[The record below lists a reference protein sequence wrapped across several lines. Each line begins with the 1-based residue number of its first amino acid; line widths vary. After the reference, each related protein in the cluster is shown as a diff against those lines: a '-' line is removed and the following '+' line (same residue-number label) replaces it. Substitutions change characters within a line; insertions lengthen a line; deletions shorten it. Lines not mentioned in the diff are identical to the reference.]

1 MVGALL
7 GLTVVVLLV
16 HDIPLTSYLRNVE
29 NERIITGL
37 ELDSFKIVGNA
48 HEAVEEPN
56 AANKAD
62 LEKILQR
69 YRDKSQAV
77 VIVTDSNGKIFASTD
92 QDIVVGENF
101 KTRPEIVQALS
112 GKVASGRRFSTTLN
126 YELLYVAV
134 PMIKGEKVY
143 GTVRITFPASAV
155 DKIVNT
161 RLLEIGS
168 VAGITL
174 LLAILIALLL
184 ATSVT
189 RRLEKLRNVTEEFTA
204 GNYEVRAESKSGAAE
219 IRSLSSSFNFM
230 ADQLTNLLALQ
241 RAFAGDA
248 SHQLRTPLTA
258 LQLRLERASELIST
272 DPNAATERL
281 DAALIEAARLQ
292 NIVEGLLVLS
302 KAEGQVSATPPISTG
317 LDQIVRERI
326 TNWEALA
333 AESNVKLK
341 VLVPENIQILAVPG
355 VLEQV
360 IDNYID
366 NALHFAPADSTIAVE
381 VERDELMTTIH
392 VIDQGPGIAPED
404 LERAFNRFWRA
415 QSDEHGSGL
424 GLAIVERL
432 VQACGGTVKLTN
444 VQPHGIDA
452 QATFKNA

>member
-1 MVGALL
+1 MVGALV

-16 HDIPLTSYLRNVE
+16 HDVPLTSYLRNVE
-29 NERIITGL
+29 NDRIITGL
-37 ELDSFKIVGNA
+37 ERDSFIIVGNA
-48 HEAVEEPN
+48 HEAVEEPT
-56 AANKAD
+56 AANQAD

-77 VIVTDSNGKIFASTD
+77 VVVTDSAGKIVASTD
-92 QDIVVGENF
+92 QNILVGENF
-101 KTRPEIVQALS
+101 KTRPEIVKALS

-143 GTVRITFPASAV
+143 GSVRITFPASAV
-155 DKIVNT
+155 DKIVNS

-189 RRLEKLRNVTEEFTA
+189 RRLDKLRNVTEEFTA
-204 GNYEVRAESKSGAAE
+204 GNYEVRADSKSGASE
-219 IRSLSSSFNFM
+219 IRSLSSSFNTM

-272 DPNAATERL
+272 DPDAATERL
-281 DAALIEAARLQ
+281 DAALIEAQRLQ

-302 KAEGQVSATPPISTG
+302 RAEGQVSATAPIATG
-317 LDQIVRERI
+317 LTQIVQERI
-326 TNWEALA
+326 AHWEALA

-341 VLVPENIQILAVPG
+341 LLVPKDIQILAVPG
-355 VLEQV
+355 VVEQV

-366 NALHFAPADSTIAVE
+366 NALHFSPAGSTISVE
-381 VERDELMTTIH
+381 VSGDEVSTTIH
-392 VIDQGPGIAPED
+392 VIDQGPGIAEED

-415 QSDEHGSGL
+415 QSDQHGSGL

-432 VQACGGTVKLTN
+432 VQACGGTVKLVN
-444 VQPHGIDA
+444 LQPSGIDA